1 MTPQSPPENI
11 IRASVNYVGRTDPPP
26 RVYYVDPPQGEPY
39 STVQI
44 DTRQVEIAD
53 VRGKEAEYSLEAQGC
68 CFPAKTIDF
77 TEFDDERAI
86 RTVAYPR
93 IEAFAREMTGLE
105 HIFAF
110 DHGIRRRKHG
120 LDSAG
125 TPRAGGTERNIA
137 DFAHNDYTPI
147 SAELRVRWNLPDRAG
162 ELLQRRFAIFN
173 VWWPIHGPLRDH
185 PLALCH
191 NAADDDFIEIEN
203 IFERGPN
210 PILGLTCNAAHR
222 WIYKSALQE
231 NEPLMFR
238 TWDSDRPLSATV
250 PHVAFADPQAGED
263 VLPRASIEMRV
274 LAFYP

>member
-53 VRGKEAEYSLEAQGC
+53 VRGKEAEYSLDAQGC

-77 TEFDDERAI
+77 TAFDDEQAI

-147 SAELRVRWNLPDRAG
+147 SAELRVRWNLPDRVN
-162 ELLQRRFAIFN
+162 LVSFN
-173 VWWPIHGPLRDH
+173 S
-185 PLALCH
+185 
-191 NAADDDFIEIEN
+191 
-203 IFERGPN
+203 FERF
-210 PILGLTCNAAHR
+210 LGVESAKNHDCTTDKKSCHQFFSLTTNVR
-222 WIYKSALQE
+222 GWQV
-231 NEPLMFR
+231 
-238 TWDSDRPLSATV
+238 D
-250 PHVAFADPQAGED
+250 
-263 VLPRASIEMRV
+263 
-274 LAFYP
+274 